1 METMAGRAK
10 SELAPRV
17 EGSAEVYGAQARN
30 RLRAVVDV
38 AIEMVTTG
46 KERTATGRDVYQVM
60 AQAILED
67 PIGAFVAL
75 DKLLPG
81 GDKEQQGKG
90 AALHIGT
97 LYLQA
102 VQQAQ
107 PLAQVVDVTPEAGG
121 YIEGTAIAMPL
132 ISQEEW

>member
-1 METMAGRAK
+1 MATKALSTVVRGDNA
-10 SELAPRV
+10 AT
-17 EGSAEVYGAQARN
+17 VYGAQARN

-38 AIEMVTTG
+38 AIDMVTSG
-46 KERTATGRDVYQVM
+46 KRKLSDGRDVYAVM
-60 AQAILED
+60 ADAILAD
-67 PIGAFVAL
+67 PLGAFATL

-81 GDKEQQGKG
+81 AEKEQGKG

-107 PLAQVVDVTPEAGG
+107 PLAPVDITPG
-121 YIEGTAIAMPL
+121 YIAGTALDKPL
-132 ISQEEW
+132 ITHEEW